1 MDKSNSQDCLQAL
14 ICDSPDGV
22 ALERFRLNWNLT
34 VSEAKILYR
43 RVDAVLIDT
52 NDGNRAVD
60 PERWKK
66 LQGEIHYEI
75 TNWHKCRPESA
86 GIRLNELHAA
96 FEKKISRALLKA
108 ALDSLVKNGEVRQT
122 GPAYHLPEFRPTLL
136 EEDAA
141 LWKTLYRTL
150 REVGMR
156 PPTVEELAESCDI
169 EVQPTRALL
178 VQAEKLK
185 LVTQIEPNRF
195 FLSETLQRLA
205 RRLAKLAE
213 NSTDGRVTTAAYRDQ
228 SGLGRN
234 LTIKVLEHFDSIQFT
249 RRIGNSRCLIKPVDV
264 VFKNQSVIDQT
275 LDS

>member
-1 MDKSNSQDCLQAL
+1 
-14 ICDSPDGV
+14 
-22 ALERFRLNWNLT
+22 
-34 VSEAKILYR
+34 
-43 RVDAVLIDT
+43 VLIDT

-66 LQGEIHYEI
+66 LQGEIHDQI

-96 FEKKISRALLKA
+96 FDQKISPVLLKA
-108 ALDSLVKNGEVRQT
+108 ALDSLVQNGEVTQA
-122 GPAYHLPEFRPTLL
+122 GPAYHLPEFQPTLL

-141 LWKTLYRTL
+141 LWKILYRTL
-150 REVGMR
+150 SDVDRR
-156 PPTVEELAESCDI
+156 PPTVEELAKSCNM
-169 EVQPTRALL
+169 EVLPTRALL
-178 VQAEKLK
+178 MQAEKLK
-185 LVTQIEPNRF
+185 LVIQLEPNRF
-195 FLSETLQRLA
+195 FLPETLQRLA

-234 LTIKVLEHFDSIQFT
+234 LTIKVLEHFDAIQFT

-264 VFKNQSVIDQT
+264 VFKNQSVVDQT
-275 LDS
+275 WDG